1 MLEELE
7 KDVKAVRKARE
18 ALGDKAPVLGGRRE
32 GGEREGRGA
41 VLGKRRREGREWKEE
56 EGSGESDVPE
66 EVRRVPMPRDTPPPI
81 PKEVLD
87 RWYQA
92 RRDRYAVS
100 QVERREREGAEG
112 AGAGRG
118 ANMIP
123 LGDNARVLPPR
134 PVSAAGGVPSPTPP
148 VEVKTVY
155 EAAPVLR
162 DLRKEAVSFVPAA
175 VRMKMDKSKGKGGL
189 MEAEEADELERAGYL
204 KTRAHPPQAPE
215 EPKRDR
221 RAVTMEEAEDEEY

>member
-1 MLEELE
+1 M
-7 KDVKAVRKARE
+7 RKARE
-18 ALGDKAPVLGGRRE
+18 ALGDKAPVFGG
-32 GGEREGRGA
+32 REGRGA

-56 EGSGESDVPE
+56 EGSGDSDVPE

-92 RRDRYAVS
+92 RRERYA
-100 QVERREREGAEG
+100 VERREREGVEG
-112 AGAGRG
+112 AAAGRG
-118 ANMIP
+118 ANVIP
-123 LGDNARVLPPR
+123 LGENARVLPPR
-134 PVSAAGGVPSPTPP
+134 PVGAAGGVPSPTPP

-155 EAAPVLR
+155 EAAPVIR

-204 KTRAHPPQAPE
+204 GTKTRAQPPQEPE
-215 EPKRDR
+215 EPKRDH